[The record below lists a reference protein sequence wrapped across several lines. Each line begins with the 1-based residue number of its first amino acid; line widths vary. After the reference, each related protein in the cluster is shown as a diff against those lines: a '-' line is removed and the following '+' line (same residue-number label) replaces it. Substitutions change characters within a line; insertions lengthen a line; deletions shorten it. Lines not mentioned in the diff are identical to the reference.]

1 MAGGEPAPVRISP
14 GSRYRAPRSGVSRGR
29 RAARRGNVLDSAA
42 MTTDTSTPS
51 GPIRERLLAQVR
63 EYLAVH
69 GGIEADRVRE
79 STRFRE
85 DLNLDSLDLAAL
97 AVEWEDEFK
106 VVVEDERIVTC
117 TTVGGAIDL
126 VLELTGDSPS

>member
-1 MAGGEPAPVRISP
+1 
-14 GSRYRAPRSGVSRGR
+14 
-29 RAARRGNVLDSAA
+29 
-42 MTTDTSTPS
+42 MTTDTSTPAS
-51 GPIRERLLAQVR
+51 PIRERLLAQVR

-69 GGIEADRVRE
+69 GQIEAHRVRE
-79 STRFRE
+79 NTRFRE

-97 AVEWEDEFK
+97 AVEWEDEFE

-126 VLELTGDSPS
+126 VLELTGESAS